1 MGWHLGHIAFTEALW
16 ILEHLAGQP
25 NPLAEHRLLFA
36 ADGLPKSAREQVP
49 DLTTT
54 LELPKPGAATG
65 LGLPGN
71 GSPARPTASLVVAAA
86 ARKSAPGNSHDCGG
100 PLHRQQAGR
109 YLLSEP
115 AINGH
120 PQNGN
125 RPALPASEVPKTPM
139 AFMPGADIRVRL
151 RRGGLP
157 SITNSHPLIVQV
169 KPFLYGCASRHP
181 GAISRFYGGWRL
193 SYSRSVVLPG
203 MGPGAARRMWT
214 VLFTGR
220 MISP

>member
-1 MGWHLGHIAFTEALW
+1 MAPLPDQQRLWWWLLQHESQHLET
-16 ILEHLAGQP
+16 
-25 NPLAEHRLLFA
+25 
-36 ADGLPKSAREQVP
+36 
-49 DLTTT
+49 LTI
-54 LELPKPGAATG
+54 
-65 LGLPGN
+65 
-71 GSPARPTASLVVAAA
+71 VVA
-86 ARKSAPGNSHDCGG
+86 
-100 PLHRQQAGR
+100 LHRQQAGR

-139 AFMPGADIRVRL
+139 AFMPGADIRV
-151 RRGGLP
+151 GYDGVDAIDNEQP
-157 SITNSHPLIVQV
+157 PLIVQV

-203 MGPGAARRMWT
+203 MAWRCKADVDRPLLRVG
-214 VLFTGR
+214 
-220 MISP
+220 